1 MISTVSTITTAA
13 TAEATKTPWIAGDST
28 TAGRCS
34 RSSWAPPTRAVTA
47 ALAIAPNT
55 ATPTALPTER
65 ANMFVPVT
73 TPRVSQSAACCAA
86 ISTGDAVKPMP
97 TPITQQAMAIRHT
110 ELSAPTVNSRPE
122 PRIANAEP
130 SRAQSRNPTRR

>member
-1 MISTVSTITTAA
+1 M
-13 TAEATKTPWIAGDST
+13 
-28 TAGRCS
+28 
-34 RSSWAPPTRAVTA
+34 TA

-73 TPRVSQSAACCAA
+73 TPRVSQLADCWAA

-97 TPITQQAMAIRHT
+97 TPITQQAMAIRQT
-110 ELSAPTVNSRPE
+110 ELSAPTVSRSAPSRGSRT
-122 PRIANAEP
+122 PNP